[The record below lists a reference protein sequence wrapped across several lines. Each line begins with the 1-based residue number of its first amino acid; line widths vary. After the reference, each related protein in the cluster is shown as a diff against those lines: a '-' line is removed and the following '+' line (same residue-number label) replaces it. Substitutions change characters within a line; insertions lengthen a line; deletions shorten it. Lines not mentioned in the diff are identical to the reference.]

1 MQLSLTGR
9 LYVACFI
16 LSLISLSA
24 FIANNMVLLLINHIG
39 IIVIIWIRVVRPRVS
54 TTKLEQSRRARI
66 LIPSFLYTSTLTCG
80 LLLSGDDTWYFIAAA
95 LVIFLV
101 TYRFPFFLKSGV

>member
-39 IIVIIWIRVVRPRVS
+39 MIVIIWIRLIRPRVS
-54 TTKLEQSRRARI
+54 TTKLEHSRRARI

-80 LLLSGDDTWYFIAAA
+80 LLLSGDYTWYFIAAA

-101 TYRFPFFLKSGV
+101 TYRFPLFSKSGI